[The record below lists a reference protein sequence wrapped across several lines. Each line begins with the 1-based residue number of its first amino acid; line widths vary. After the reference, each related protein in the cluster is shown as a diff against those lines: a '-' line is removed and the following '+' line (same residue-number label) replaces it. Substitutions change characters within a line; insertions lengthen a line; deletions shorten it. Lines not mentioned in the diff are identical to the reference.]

1 MIKVCDSIMGSGKTS
16 AAINYINSHLDMRFI
31 YITPYLS
38 EAERITNACPEA
50 NFIEPSSGFSKNGFG
65 KLKHTE
71 QLIAQG
77 ANIATTHTCF
87 SFYTREMLQ
96 SIKEKGYTLLLDE
109 VLSMFEKA
117 PFVAK
122 DLELLV
128 NVGILERKGDTYVVT
143 EEGYHYDGTLFT
155 KFLSYA
161 SCRDIFKVKEESDM
175 LFYWTL
181 PIRYLTSFEDVIVMT
196 YMFSGQSMSMYLDI
210 NNVDYKYI
218 GVERD
223 ADGEYWF
230 TEEMQD
236 EPFISDAEANVRDL
250 ISIVDDK
257 KLNGNFFGDKRQRT
271 VGSMSWFN
279 THEDGVSQLK
289 NNLYNYFKNR
299 CKDVDKSEFMWGT
312 YNCDKKKVKGDGY
325 TKGFVPFNSRATN
338 EFRNRTHLAY
348 AANPFMNVGE
358 KMFLQRNGANP
369 DEDAYAL
376 SVLLQWIWRSA
387 IRDGKPVELYLP
399 IPRMR
404 ELLND
409 WLDNVER
416 QSASEDGGDSE

>member
-16 AAINYINSHLDMRFI
+16 AAINFINSHLDRRFI

-50 NFIEPSSGFSKNGFG
+50 NFIEPNSGYSKNGFG

-71 QLIAQG
+71 QLISQG

-161 SCRDIFKVKEESDM
+161 SCRDIFKVKEDSDM

-181 PIRYLTSFEDVIVMT
+181 PIRYITSFEDVIVMT
-196 YMFSGQSMSMYLDI
+196 YMYL
-210 NNVDYKYI
+210 
-218 GVERD
+218 
-223 ADGEYWF
+223 
-230 TEEMQD
+230 
-236 EPFISDAEANVRDL
+236 
-250 ISIVDDK
+250 
-257 KLNGNFFGDKRQRT
+257 
-271 VGSMSWFN
+271 
-279 THEDGVSQLK
+279 
-289 NNLYNYFKNR
+289 
-299 CKDVDKSEFMWGT
+299 
-312 YNCDKKKVKGDGY
+312 
-325 TKGFVPFNSRATN
+325 
-338 EFRNRTHLAY
+338 
-348 AANPFMNVGE
+348 
-358 KMFLQRNGANP
+358 
-369 DEDAYAL
+369 
-376 SVLLQWIWRSA
+376 
-387 IRDGKPVELYLP
+387 
-399 IPRMR
+399 
-404 ELLND
+404 
-409 WLDNVER
+409 
-416 QSASEDGGDSE
+416 